1 MSTVIRE
8 RGIQTPQI
16 NIQGIDSSQASVT
29 EQVSTFALK
38 TADVLA
44 DKANKKY
51 ELDFKNMAA
60 EGIDAAYQRNQNNPL
75 QLGKELKSLRS
86 GLIKNAPS
94 SMRENFDAVFS
105 DASRPYMNKATDGYG
120 KILTDQLQESS
131 LKSME
136 LNKQALGHS
145 MSDLLSND
153 PVRRLDA
160 QNSMQLRIQDMT
172 ATASQTDATGMPI
185 FSASQRFKMMQDT
198 MNDTVFHGIR
208 ESYDNATDKQGFMNR
223 LKSGDL
229 KASIFLNEKGEFA
242 EMPIKDGM
250 EITMYER
257 TLNYMEADIK
267 SIQAEAARADAKYM
281 KDFMTDPFLIGGSDN
296 VDINIANQIKQG
308 VAPGNVRVM
317 SNQAAAIRANQLN
330 GIRDTVSLQ
339 KELGQLKAEY
349 GEQHYLTALEQMK
362 KEGHLSELTSFVA
375 QVPLTTNKDI
385 ADAAYMMSIDGKAIT
400 EKATGI
406 DGITVN
412 KIDEE
417 VRIALADTS
426 DALTSETDISRTAE
440 LEKNLV
446 QVAIYK
452 VANGQNLND
461 AVKGATEWVGKKN
474 PTGEYNNRRYSVAD
488 GYLPSQIEP
497 ALEDAIEATDFFNI
511 ASANTISKRSVYPVL
526 DRGGNRYYLKDP
538 NGRAVKNKT
547 GGIIYYPIADIVNAK
562 KAKTEAA
569 RAKAAADINLDSLG
583 D

>member
-1 MSTVIRE
+1 MSTITRE
-8 RGIQTPQI
+8 RGITTPQI
-16 NIQGIDSSQASVT
+16 TIQGVDTSQASVT

-60 EGIDAAYQRNQNNPL
+60 EGIDSAYQRNQNNPK
-75 QLGKELKSLRS
+75 QLGDELKSLRN
-86 GLIKNAPS
+86 GLIKNAPFT
-94 SMRENFDAVFS
+94 MREDFDAVFS

-131 LKSME
+131 LKSVE

-160 QNSMQLRIQDMT
+160 QKSMQVRIQDMT
-172 ATASQTDATGMPI
+172 ATVSQTDATGMPI
-185 FSASQRFKMMQDT
+185 FTAPQRFKMMQDT

-208 ESYDNATDKQGFMNR
+208 ESYENATDKQGFMNR
-223 LKSGDL
+223 LRSGDL

-242 EMPIKDGM
+242 EMSIKDGM
-250 EITMYER
+250 DVALYER
-257 TLNYMEADIK
+257 TLNYMESDIK

-317 SNQAAAIRANQLN
+317 SNQAAAIRGNQLN

-339 KELGQLKAEY
+339 NELGKLKAEY
-349 GEQHYLTALEQMK
+349 GEQNYLPALEQMK
-362 KEGHLSELTSFVA
+362 KEGNLSGLTSFVA

-400 EKATGI
+400 EKATGN
-406 DGITVN
+406 GITVN
-412 KIDEE
+412 KIDER
-417 VRIALADTS
+417 VRIALRDTS
-426 DALTSETDISRTAE
+426 DALMSETDISRTAE

-452 VANGQNLND
+452 VAQGQNLDD
-461 AVKGATEWVGKKN
+461 AVESATEWVSKKN

-497 ALEDAIEATDFFNI
+497 ALEEAIEATDFFNI
-511 ASANTISKRSVYPVL
+511 ASANAISRRTVYPVL
-526 DRGGNRYYLKDP
+526 DRDGNRYYLKDP

-569 RAKAAADINLDSLG
+569 RAKAAADINIDSLG